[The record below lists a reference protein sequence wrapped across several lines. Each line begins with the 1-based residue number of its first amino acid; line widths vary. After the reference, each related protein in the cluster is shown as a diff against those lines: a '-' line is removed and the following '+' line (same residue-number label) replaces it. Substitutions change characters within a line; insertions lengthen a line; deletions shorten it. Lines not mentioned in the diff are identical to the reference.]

1 MLHIME
7 QLWPRLIPFLNNY
20 LCVLKLLLYMIINLT
35 AIKFTSKMFSEL
47 PWTKV
52 LYQKFTGMLQMSSE
66 SISKPFSIIF
76 RNCMK
81 ASHFPV
87 ARKKANVV
95 SVHEKGN
102 KQILTNY
109 WPASLSPICYKFFE
123 KLIFY
128 TIFQNLMENNLL
140 NPNQSRFMTRSFSI
154 HHLVSI
160 THETSA
166 FFDANPL

>member
-1 MLHIME
+1 ME

-20 LCVLKLLLYMIINLT
+20 FCVLKLLLYMIIDLT

-47 PWTKV
+47 PWAKV
-52 LYQKFTGMLQMSSE
+52 LYQKFTGMLQMCSE

-76 RNCMK
+76 RNYMK

-102 KQILTNY
+102 KKILSNY

-128 TIFQNLMENNLL
+128 TIFQNLMENTLL

-154 HHLVSI
+154 YHLVSI

-166 FFDANPL
+166 FLMPIPYRG